1 MIKIYKTNIEENL
14 IIEEKQEIE
23 RNCWIN
29 VIMPTKEEIEL
40 LSKKIG
46 ISENDLAKFLDEE
59 EQARTEVEDNYR
71 LIVLDIPTFEKHT
84 TYNVSVTVPLIILQV
99 NDEYIVTMC
108 TKETD
113 IFNDFIQG
121 KVKNFYTEKKSRFTM
136 QIMLKVASSY
146 IKDLENINEETN
158 KSEKSLKKSTS
169 NNDLLKL
176 MHLQK
181 SLVYFSTSLRSND
194 VVLEKLQKTD
204 LIPLYEEDIDVL
216 EDVIIENKQAIE
228 MASIYSSILS
238 STIEVFGTIIS
249 NNLNKIMKFLAGF
262 TIVIS
267 IPTIVASFMGMNV
280 PLGMFSD
287 NPLSFFIIFLLSII
301 LSLIAAIILKN
312 KNML

>member
-1 MIKIYKTNIEENL
+1 MIKLYKTNEAGVVNEINNIE
-14 IIEEKQEIE
+14 K
-23 RNCWIN
+23 NCWIN
-29 VIMPTKEEIEL
+29 VINPTSDEIKS
-40 LSKKIG
+40 LSVDIG
-46 ISENDLAKFLDEE
+46 IDEMDLINFLDEE

-71 LIVLDIPTFEKHT
+71 LIVLDIPAFEKHT
-84 TYNVSVTVPLIILQV
+84 TYNVSVTVPLVILHVSDQYII
-99 NDEYIVTMC
+99 TMC

-113 IFNDFIQG
+113 IFNDFING
-121 KVKNFYTEKKSRFTM
+121 KVKNFYTEKKSRFTI

-146 IKDLENINEETN
+146 IKELKNINEETN
-158 KSEKSLKKSTS
+158 KSEKSLKKST
-169 NNDLLKL
+169 NNNNLLKL

-194 VVLEKLQKTD
+194 VVLEKLQKTT
-204 LIPLYEEDIDVL
+204 LIPLYDEDIDVL

-228 MASIYSSILS
+228 MSDIYSSILS
-238 STIEVFGTIIS
+238 STIDVFGTIIS

-280 PLGMFSD
+280 PLGNFSN
-287 NPLSFFIIFLLSII
+287 NPYSFLIIFLISLFLSFIVG
-301 LSLIAAIILKN
+301 IILKR

>member
-40 LSKKIG
+40 LSKKIA

>member
-1 MIKIYKTNIEENL
+1 MIKIYKTNAEENP

-29 VIMPTKEEIEL
+29 VIKPTQEEIEL
-40 LSKKIG
+40 LSKSIG
-46 ISENDLAKFLDEE
+46 ISEMDLAKFLDEE

-84 TYNVSVTVPLIILQV
+84 TYNVSVTVPLVILQV

-121 KVKNFYTEKKSRFTM
+121 KVKNFYTEKKSRFTI
-136 QIMLKVASSY
+136 QIMLKVASGY
-146 IKDLENINEETN
+146 IKDLEKINEETN

-194 VVLEKLQKTD
+194 IVLEKLQKTN

-216 EDVIIENKQAIE
+216 EDVIIENQQAIE

-249 NNLNKIMKFLAGF
+249 NNLNGVMKFLTSI

-301 LSLIAAIILKN
+301 LSIIAAVILKN

>member
-238 STIEVFGTIIS
+238 SNIEVFGTIIS